1 MLYHI
6 LKEIGLTLGISPN
19 TTSHH
24 DKIIGAVGGGLG
36 ILLTYLTCTTLLG
49 DQSSILL
56 VASMG
61 ASAVL
66 MFAVPHGA
74 LSQPW
79 PILGGHVVSAF
90 IGVTCAQY
98 ISDAPTAAAIAV
110 GIAIAAMAY
119 LRCLHPPGGA
129 TALFAAVSGPV
140 IHDAG
145 YTFIMYPVALNACL
159 LLLTAILY
167 NSLFHWRTYPA
178 HGITRAQRLR
188 SHRKERQPAFLAQE
202 DLIAAMQQL
211 DSFIDISAEDLNQI
225 FILAQEHKDQKGHHP
240 CQLKSGRFYS
250 NGEIGKAWEVRQVIS
265 IDHRHVD
272 FVSVAGANVGTTSRC
287 LRYQFEV
294 WAHTA
299 VTLDNG
305 KWLKESVHPI

>member
-1 MLYHI
+1 MLYHT

-24 DKIIGAVGGGLG
+24 DKIIGAMGGCLG
-36 ILLTYLTCTTLLG
+36 ILLTYITSSLLVG
-49 DQSSILL
+49 DLSSILL
-56 VASMG
+56 IASMG

-66 MFAVPHGA
+66 VFSVPHGA

-79 PILGGHVVSAF
+79 PVLGGHVVSAF
-90 IGVTCAQY
+90 IGVTCAQN
-98 ISDAPTAAAIAV
+98 ISDTPTAAAVAV
-110 GIAIAAMAY
+110 GIAIAAMSY

-129 TALFAAVSGPV
+129 TALFAAVGGPAIYEV
-140 IHDAG
+140 G
-145 YTFIMYPVALNACL
+145 YAFILYPVALNACL
-159 LLLTAILY
+159 LLLVAILY
-167 NSLFHWRTYPA
+167 NSLFHWRIYPA

-211 DSFIDISAEDLNQI
+211 DSFVDISAEDLNQI
-225 FILAQEHKDQKGHHP
+225 FILAQEHKDQKNHNP
-240 CQLKSGRFYS
+240 CQLQSGQFYS
-250 NGEIGKAWEVRQVIS
+250 NGEIGKAWEIRQVIS
-265 IDHRHVD
+265 INHRYVE
-272 FVSVAGANVGTTSRC
+272 FVSVAGANLGEASRC

-299 VTLDNG
+299 VTLENG
-305 KWLKESVHPI
+305 RWLKDNVKPS